1 MEQFQKGVSAMSRS
15 TRQSKILDIITNK
28 DIETQEELVAELSAC
43 GIAVTQATI
52 SRDIKELGLV
62 KTLSANS
69 TYKYTSVKSK
79 DIKISEKLLNVFREA
94 VITIVSA
101 NNLVIVKTLSGS
113 ANAVAMVIDQMHF
126 PEMFG
131 SVAGDDTLLI
141 IAKSN
146 EDAYILNQ
154 KLLGISE

>member
-1 MEQFQKGVSAMSRS
+1 MKQKRHSRIL
-15 TRQSKILDIITNK
+15 KIIK
-28 DIETQEELVAELSAC
+28 DIEVKTQEALTEYLKDD
-43 GIAVTQATI
+43 GFDVTQATV

-62 KTLSANS
+62 KTLASNNK
-69 TYKYTSVKSK
+69 YKYTSVKSK
-79 DIKISEKLLNVFREA
+79 DIRVSEKFLNVFREA

-113 ANAVAMVIDQMHF
+113 ANAVGMVIDQLHF

-154 KLLGISE
+154 KLLGIIEC

>member
-1 MEQFQKGVSAMSRS
+1 MSRS
-15 TRQSKILDIITNK
+15 TRQSKILDIIAGK
-28 DIETQEELVAELSAC
+28 DVETQEELVAELAAC
-43 GIAVTQATI
+43 GISVTQATI

-62 KTLSANS
+62 KTLSANNK
-69 TYKYTSVKSK
+69 YKDTSVKSS

-94 VITIVSA
+94 VITIASA

-113 ANAVAMVIDQMHF
+113 ANAVGMVIDQMHF
-126 PEMFG
+126 NEMFG

-146 EDAYILNQ
+146 DEAFILKQ
-154 KLLGISE
+154 KLTGIVE

>member
-1 MEQFQKGVSAMSRS
+1 MYRNA
-15 TRQSKILDIITNK
+15 RQAKILEIISKNE
-28 DIETQEELVAELSAC
+28 IETQEELCNELVKLNFN
-43 GIAVTQATI
+43 VTQATI

-62 KTLSANS
+62 KTLSANNK
-69 TYKYTSVKSK
+69 YKYTSVKSS

-94 VITIVSA
+94 VITIASA

-113 ANAVAMVIDQMHF
+113 ANAVGMVIDQMHF
-126 PEMFG
+126 NEMFG

-146 EDAYILNQ
+146 DEAFILKQ
-154 KLLGISE
+154 KLTGIVE

>member
-1 MEQFQKGVSAMSRS
+1 MSRS
-15 TRQSKILDIITNK
+15 TRQSKILDIIANK
-28 DIETQEELVAELSAC
+28 DIDTQEELTERLNNEGYKIS
-43 GIAVTQATI
+43 QATI

-62 KTLSANS
+62 KTLSSNNK
-69 TYKYTSVKSK
+69 YKYTSVKSK
-79 DIKISEKLLNVFREA
+79 DIRVSEKHLNVFREA

-113 ANAVAMVIDQMHF
+113 ANAVGMVIDQLHF
-126 PEMFG
+126 PEMLG

-141 IAKSN
+141 IGKSN

-154 KLLGISE
+154 KLLGIIE

>member
-1 MEQFQKGVSAMSRS
+1 MSRS
-15 TRQSKILDIITNK
+15 TRQSKILDIIAGK
-28 DIETQEELVAELSAC
+28 DVETQEELVAELAAC
-43 GIAVTQATI
+43 GISVTQATI

-62 KTLSANS
+62 KTLSANNK
-69 TYKYTSVKSK
+69 YKYTSVKSS

-94 VITIVSA
+94 VITIASA

-113 ANAVAMVIDQMHF
+113 ANAVGMFIDQMHF
-126 PEMFG
+126 NEMFG

-146 EDAYILNQ
+146 DEAFILKQ
-154 KLLGISE
+154 KLTGIVE

>member
-1 MEQFQKGVSAMSRS
+1 MSRS
-15 TRQSKILDIITNK
+15 TRQSKILDIIAGK
-28 DIETQEELVAELSAC
+28 DVETQEELVAELAAC
-43 GIAVTQATI
+43 GISVTQATI

-62 KTLSANS
+62 KTLSANNK
-69 TYKYTSVKSK
+69 YKYTSVKSS

-94 VITIVSA
+94 VITIASA

-113 ANAVAMVIDQMHF
+113 ANAVGMVIDQMHF
-126 PEMFG
+126 NEMFG

-146 EDAYILNQ
+146 DEAFILKQ
-154 KLLGISE
+154 KLTGIVE

>member
-1 MEQFQKGVSAMSRS
+1 MSRS
-15 TRQSKILDIITNK
+15 TRQSKILDIIANK
-28 DIETQEELVAELSAC
+28 DVETQEELVVELANC
-43 GIAVTQATI
+43 GICVTQATI

-62 KTLSANS
+62 KTLSSNNK
-69 TYKYTSVKSK
+69 YKYTSVKSK
-79 DIKISEKLLNVFREA
+79 DIRVSEKFLNVFREA

-113 ANAVAMVIDQMHF
+113 ANAVGMVIDQLHF

-154 KLLGISE
+154 KLSGIIEC

>member
-1 MEQFQKGVSAMSRS
+1 MSRS
-15 TRQSKILDIITNK
+15 TRQSKILDIIAGK
-28 DIETQEELVAELSAC
+28 DVETQEELVAELAAC
-43 GIAVTQATI
+43 GISVTQATI

-62 KTLSANS
+62 KTLSANNK
-69 TYKYTSVKSK
+69 YKYTSVKSS

-94 VITIVSA
+94 VITIASA

-113 ANAVAMVIDQMHF
+113 ANAVGMDIDQMHYN
-126 PEMFG
+126 EMFG

-146 EDAYILNQ
+146 DEAFILKQ
-154 KLLGISE
+154 KLTGIVE

>member
-1 MEQFQKGVSAMSRS
+1 MSRS
-15 TRQSKILDIITNK
+15 TRQSKILDIIAGK
-28 DIETQEELVAELSAC
+28 DVETQEELVAELAAC
-43 GIAVTQATI
+43 GISVTQATI

-62 KTLSANS
+62 KTLSANNK
-69 TYKYTSVKSK
+69 YKYTSVKSS

-94 VITIVSA
+94 VITIASA

-113 ANAVAMVIDQMHF
+113 ANAVDMVIDQMHF
-126 PEMFG
+126 NEMFG

-146 EDAYILNQ
+146 DEAFILKQ
-154 KLLGISE
+154 KLTGIVE

>member
-1 MEQFQKGVSAMSRS
+1 MSRS
-15 TRQSKILDIITNK
+15 TRQSKILDIIAGK
-28 DIETQEELVAELSAC
+28 DVETQEELVAELAAC
-43 GIAVTQATI
+43 GITVTQATI

-62 KTLSANS
+62 KTLSAQNK
-69 TYKYTSVKSK
+69 YKYTSVKSS

-94 VITIVSA
+94 VITIASA

-113 ANAVAMVIDQMHF
+113 ANAVGMVIDQMRF
-126 PEMFG
+126 NEMFG

-146 EDAYILNQ
+146 EDAFILRQ
-154 KLLGISE
+154 KLAGIVE

>member
-1 MEQFQKGVSAMSRS
+1 MSRS
-15 TRQSKILDIITNK
+15 TRQSKILDIIANK
-28 DIETQEELVAELSAC
+28 DVETQEDLVAELAEN
-43 GIAVTQATI
+43 GITVTQATI

-62 KTLSANS
+62 KTLTANNK
-69 TYKYTSVKSK
+69 YKYTSVKTRDVK
-79 DIKISEKLLNVFREA
+79 VSEKLLNVFREA

-101 NNLVIVKTLSGS
+101 NNMVIVKTLSGS
-113 ANAVAMVIDQMHF
+113 ANAVGMVIDQMRF

-146 EDAYILNQ
+146 EDAYVLNQ
-154 KLLGISE
+154 KLLGITE

>member
-1 MEQFQKGVSAMSRS
+1 MSRS
-15 TRQSKILDIITNK
+15 TRQSKILDIIAGK
-28 DIETQEELVAELSAC
+28 DVETQEELVAELAAC
-43 GIAVTQATI
+43 GISVTQATI

-62 KTLSANS
+62 KTLSANNK
-69 TYKYTSVKSK
+69 YKYTSVKSR

-94 VITIVSA
+94 VITIASA

-113 ANAVAMVIDQMHF
+113 ANAVGMVIDQMHF
-126 PEMFG
+126 NEMFG

-146 EDAYILNQ
+146 DEAFILKQ
-154 KLLGISE
+154 KLTGIVE